1 MSSRIAAALLAAG
14 LVWPAMPALY
24 DVPVLGP
31 AIAQAYY
38 QLPKE
43 IQGRIS
49 PNVRAQILPPALPE
63 PNAAGPSYPGGN
75 DHRANQA
82 VLDQLV
88 AEVGARHSGSV
99 AISVAGVHG
108 QYTAGDDRPVLAF
121 STMKVPLAI
130 VALRQDAGLYPDA
143 EAAVTR
149 SDNEATWRMEEVVPA
164 TAVADV
170 IAQAG
175 SRTTNSAGWRM
186 GTQWTTSD
194 QAQFASGL
202 RCVEGHEP
210 VLDMMGRI
218 VPEQRWG
225 LGRIEGAR
233 FKGGWNFHE
242 DGHVARQFGLIPGP
256 NGDVAV
262 AITAYSPD
270 GYVGSYRMLDE
281 LADGLAKLTPQLP
294 TSRC

>member
-14 LVWPAMPALY
+14 LVWPTMPALY

-38 QLPKE
+38 QLPPQ

-63 PNAAGPSYPGGN
+63 PNAAGPSHAGDY
-75 DHRANQA
+75 HRANQQ
-82 VLDQLV
+82 VLEQLV
-88 AEVGARHSGSV
+88 AEVSARHPGSV
-99 AISVAGVHG
+99 AVSVAGLHEH
-108 QYTAGDDRPVLAF
+108 YTAGDDRPVLAF

-130 VALRQDAGLYPDA
+130 AALRQDSGLYADA

-149 SDNEATWRMEEVVPA
+149 SDNEATWRMEKVVPA

-170 IAQAG
+170 ITQAG
-175 SRTTNSAGWRM
+175 SRTTNSAAWRM
-186 GTQWTTSD
+186 STQWTTSD
-194 QAQFASGL
+194 QAEFASGL
-202 RCVEGHEP
+202 RCVGGHEP

-225 LGRIEGAR
+225 LGLS
-233 FKGGWNFHE
+233 
-242 DGHVARQFGLIPGP
+242 LIH
-256 NGDVAV
+256 
-262 AITAYSPD
+262 I
-270 GYVGSYRMLDE
+270 
-281 LADGLAKLTPQLP
+281 
-294 TSRC
+294 